1 MASGFNINKAG
12 IREFTRS
19 IQRELDRNPVSVSIT
34 GSGDRQSAD
43 TPGSAV
49 DCVSCI
55 LLEWAGSDS
64 SRQSKSVNGLL
75 AENPDH
81 PLAATIAEYGDAAV
95 HALGDGD
102 LLNVHSSF
110 QQTLSEATFWITD
123 SGTTALARLRE
134 RRENQLAR
142 TRGSRDGVLHWAYNV
157 RGGATNLEGILT
169 TPFGWHLG
177 RPFTMDELESSWHFL
192 ADEGLV
198 EGTPNS
204 STITSTGVQ
213 AIEQYGD
220 VMSYQNRPKDALSV
234 VFTGDNNGQL
244 AIGNRDVQQTAT
256 TTQNDSQVLAIYAQ
270 ALREFASLMSDPEG
284 ATELNSVADSLD
296 RESSKADPD
305 KTWIKS
311 LLQRAG
317 AMLGRTQ
324 ELKNLAELTRVGL
337 EVYNA
342 TQP

>member
-1 MASGFNINKAG
+1 
-12 IREFTRS
+12 
-19 IQRELDRNPVSVSIT
+19 
-34 GSGDRQSAD
+34 
-43 TPGSAV
+43 
-49 DCVSCI
+49 
-55 LLEWAGSDS
+55 
-64 SRQSKSVNGLL
+64 
-75 AENPDH
+75 
-81 PLAATIAEYGDAAV
+81 
-95 HALGDGD
+95 
-102 LLNVHSSF
+102 
-110 QQTLSEATFWITD
+110 
-123 SGTTALARLRE
+123 
-134 RRENQLAR
+134 
-142 TRGSRDGVLHWAYNV
+142 
-157 RGGATNLEGILT
+157 
-169 TPFGWHLG
+169 
-177 RPFTMDELESSWHFL
+177 MDELESSWHFL